1 MTGRKSER
9 PNPFGLGLLCDCG
22 LLPPLRGRDALP
34 ITMLIYFEL
43 VEKTGWLSLGNVLA
57 IITAVGV
64 LVAGL
69 AAWCQLRTM
78 SRQMLATTLLA
89 LDERWESDAFKPARD
104 ELQKLTKRIN
114 DEIQKAN
121 PRVPPEDWMDMAAS
135 MYPERLSQLEGAS
148 PETYGQLLRVCGFF
162 ETVGLAARREYIAL
176 EDIVELLQEDRFR
189 RLAKYLKITF
199 GNCRNQKVRRGFS
212 STVFGSS
219 TRLGDCLSAKALF
232 EPITKRAIRAC

>member
-1 MTGRKSER
+1 
-9 PNPFGLGLLCDCG
+9 
-22 LLPPLRGRDALP
+22 
-34 ITMLIYFEL
+34 MLIYFEI

-69 AAWCQLRTM
+69 AAWFQLRTM

-121 PRVPPEDWMDMAAS
+121 PRVPPEDWMDMAAR

-162 ETVGLAARREYIAL
+162 ETVGLAARRKYIAL
-176 EDIVELLQEDRFR
+176 EDIVELLGGSIQTASEVFENHIRE
-189 RLAKYLKITF
+189 L
-199 GNCRNQKVRRGFS
+199 QKPK
-212 STVFGSS
+212 GSE
-219 TRLGDCLSAKALF
+219 RLF
-232 EPITKRAIRAC
+232 EYCLWLFDQTWRLLERQGVVRTNHKTRNTGLLESSQPTGKLNQPN

>member
-1 MTGRKSER
+1 
-9 PNPFGLGLLCDCG
+9 
-22 LLPPLRGRDALP
+22 
-34 ITMLIYFEL
+34 MLIYFEI
-43 VEKTGWLSLGNVLA
+43 VEKQDGSRWANVLA

-69 AAWCQLRTM
+69 AAWFQLRTM

-121 PRVPPEDWMDMAAS
+121 PRVPPEDWMDMAAR

-162 ETVGLAARREYIAL
+162 ETVGLAARRKYIAL
-176 EDIVELLQEDRFR
+176 EDIVELLGGSIQTASEVFENHIRELR
-189 RLAKYLKITF
+189 S
-199 GNCRNQKVRRGFS
+199 QKVRRGFS
-212 STVFGSS
+212 NIVFGSS
-219 TRLGDCLSAKALF
+219 TRPGDCSSAKALF
-232 EPITKRAIRAC
+232 EPSQNAQYGLARIIPADWKLNQPN

>member
-1 MTGRKSER
+1 
-9 PNPFGLGLLCDCG
+9 
-22 LLPPLRGRDALP
+22 
-34 ITMLIYFEL
+34 MLIYFEI

-69 AAWCQLRTM
+69 AAWFQLRTM

-121 PRVPPEDWMDMAAS
+121 PRVPPEDWMDMAAR

-162 ETVGLAARREYIAL
+162 ETVGLAARRKYIAL
-176 EDIVELLQEDRFR
+176 EDIVELLGGLIQTASEVFENHIRELQKPKGSE
-189 RLAKYLKITF
+189 RLFEYCL
-199 GNCRNQKVRRGFS
+199 C
-212 STVFGSS
+212 SS
-219 TRLGDCLSAKALF
+219 TRPGDCSSAKALF